1 MKIGILTLPLHTN
14 YGGLLQAYAL
24 QTVLEKMGHEAVVID
39 TPNKKRILKW
49 NYPLEILKRCISK
62 ILLRRSTRVFYEQ
75 WFNKTYPIISRNTQ
89 PFITSYIHRL
99 EIKGLNSLSP
109 ESFDA
114 FIVGSDQV
122 WRPAY
127 FTRMYDTGIKD
138 AYLAFARNWKIK
150 RISYA
155 ASFGTDNWEYS
166 KDQTKECAELLKMF
180 NAVSTRESS
189 GTELCKKYFGVDATQ
204 VLDPTMLLTKE
215 EYVGLINNSSTP
227 ESKGNLLCYILDETK
242 EKTDVIDYVAKSK
255 GLIPFKVNSKVGD
268 FSLPVEERVQ
278 PPVETWLRGFYY
290 ADFVVTD
297 SFHACVF
304 SILFQ
309 KPFVIVGNKE
319 RGLARFHSLLATYG
333 LEDCLASGPDTVK
346 FVAINWEKVS
356 TVLNEKRDEALEFL
370 SKALK

>member
-24 QTVLEKMGHEAVVID
+24 QTVLEKMGHEAVVLD
-39 TPNKKRILKW
+39 TPNRKSILKW
-49 NYPLEILKRCISK
+49 NYPLEILKRSISK
-62 ILLRRSTRVFYEQ
+62 FLLRRPTRVFFEQ

-89 PFITSYIHRL
+89 PFISNHIHRL
-99 EIKGLNSLSP
+99 EVKGLKSLSP
-109 ESFDA
+109 DSFDA

-127 FTRMYDTGIKD
+127 FTRMYDTNITD
-138 AYLAFARNWKIK
+138 AYLAFASNWKIK
-150 RISYA
+150 RVSYA

-166 KDQTKECAELLKMF
+166 KEQTKECASYLKMF

-189 GTELCKKYFGVDATQ
+189 GAELCKKYFGIDATH
-204 VLDPTMLLTKE
+204 VIDPTMLLEKE
-215 EYVGLINNSSTP
+215 DYVRLITNSSTP
-227 ESKGNLLCYILDETK
+227 KSKGNMLCYILDETE
-242 EKTDVIDYVAKSK
+242 EKTDVIDFVAKSK
-255 GLIPFKVNSKVGD
+255 GLTPFKVNSKVGD

-278 PPVETWLRGFYY
+278 PSVETWLRGFYD

-319 RGLARFHSLLATYG
+319 RGLARFNSLLATYG
-333 LEDCLASGPDTVK
+333 LEDCLASGSDTVK
-346 FVAINWEKVS
+346 FAAINWEKVS
-356 TVLNEKRDEALEFL
+356 KVLNKKRGEALEFL
-370 SKALK
+370 GKALK